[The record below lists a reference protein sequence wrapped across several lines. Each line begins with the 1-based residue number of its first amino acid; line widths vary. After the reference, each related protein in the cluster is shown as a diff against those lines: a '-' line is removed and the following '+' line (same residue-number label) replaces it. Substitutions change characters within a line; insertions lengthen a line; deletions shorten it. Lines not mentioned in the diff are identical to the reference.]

1 MIKNVVFDFGQ
12 VLVRFEP
19 AYMVGKY
26 VTDVEDARLLER
38 VVFDRFY
45 WDRLDAGTI
54 TDEEVV
60 AACRTR
66 IPERLWEVAERIYYD
81 WIYNIPEIVGMRE
94 LVCHIRNTY
103 GVRLFLLSNISTYFA
118 SHAEEIP
125 VLGLF
130 ERCIF
135 SSVCGKVKPH
145 REIFEYLCG
154 ECGILPAE
162 TLFVDDNAANI
173 AGARDFGIT
182 GYVFDGDVDGLKVY
196 LQHVLQKR

>member
-1 MIKNVVFDFGQ
+1 MIRNVVFDFGQ

-19 AYMVGKY
+19 SYMVGKY
-26 VTDVEDARLLER
+26 ANDANDAKLLET
-38 VVFDRFY
+38 VVFDRLY

-60 AACRTR
+60 SECRKR
-66 IPERLWEVAERIYYD
+66 LPERLWTVAEKIYWD
-81 WIYNIPEIVGMRE
+81 WIYNIPEIEGMRE
-94 LVCHIRNTY
+94 LICRLRDTY

-118 SHAEEIP
+118 SHADEIS

-130 ERCIF
+130 EKCIF
-135 SSVCGKVKPH
+135 SSVCGCVKPH
-145 REIFEYLCG
+145 REIFEYLCR
-154 ECGILPAE
+154 ECDILPRE

-182 GYVFDGDVDGLKVY
+182 GYLFDGDVARLDEY
-196 LQHVLQKR
+196 LQHVL